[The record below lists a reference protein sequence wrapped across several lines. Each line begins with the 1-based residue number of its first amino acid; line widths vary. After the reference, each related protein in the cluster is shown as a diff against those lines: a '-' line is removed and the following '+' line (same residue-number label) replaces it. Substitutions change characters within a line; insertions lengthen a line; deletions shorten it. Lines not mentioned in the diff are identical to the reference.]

1 MRFKVIRTRLASRRN
16 DIRTHSDRV
25 RAEAAEG
32 VPCPDTG
39 LFNFPC
45 QAGKGSGSEK
55 RMTFASGCAIIFRND
70 MKEAEK

>member
-32 VPCPDTG
+32 VPCPKGHGT
-39 LFNFPC
+39 FQFPLLGVEGIGIGETDDFYLWLC
-45 QAGKGSGSEK
+45 YNIQERHERG
-55 RMTFASGCAIIFRND
+55 
-70 MKEAEK
+70 